1 MNSKVDFAAGGI
13 VFYNNM
19 IVLVKNRRDE
29 GGNDRSFWGY
39 PKGHLE
45 DGEKPSE
52 AALRE
57 VYEETG
63 FKVELCSETP
73 IAESRYQID
82 LENTVVNKTV
92 WFYEMKVI
100 KAFEKEPDDEI
111 EFVHQGIAQRKFRR
125 NWSLADTVV
134 VKGAKLSDGI
144 LKIALENQIPEEKKP
159 QTIKINT
166 K

>member
-100 KAFEKEPDDEI
+100 KTFEKEPDDEI
-111 EFVHQGIAQRKFRR
+111 AEL
-125 NWSLADTVV
+125 SVV
-134 VKGAKLSDGI
+134 TYEKALELLTFDEDKKI
-144 LKIALENQIPEEKKP
+144 LKYVFNR
-159 QTIKINT
+159 
-166 K
+166 

>member
-29 GGNDRSFWGY
+29 GRNDRSFWGY

-57 VYEETG
+57 VCEETG

-111 EFVHQGIAQRKFRR
+111 AEL
-125 NWSLADTVV
+125 SVV
-134 VKGAKLSDGI
+134 TYEKALELLTFDEDKKI
-144 LKIALENQIPEEKKP
+144 LKYVFNR
-159 QTIKINT
+159 
-166 K
+166 

>member
-29 GGNDRSFWGY
+29 GGKDRSFWGY

-111 EFVHQGIAQRKFRR
+111 AEL
-125 NWSLADTVV
+125 SVV
-134 VKGAKLSDGI
+134 TYEKALELLIFDEDKKI
-144 LKIALENQIPEEKKP
+144 LKYVFNR
-159 QTIKINT
+159 
-166 K
+166 

>member
-45 DGEKPSE
+45 DGENPSE

-111 EFVHQGIAQRKFRR
+111 AEL
-125 NWSLADTVV
+125 SVV
-134 VKGAKLSDGI
+134 TYEKALELLTFDEDKKI
-144 LKIALENQIPEEKKP
+144 LKYVFNR
-159 QTIKINT
+159 
-166 K
+166 

>member
-63 FKVELCSETP
+63 FKVELCIETP

-111 EFVHQGIAQRKFRR
+111 AEL
-125 NWSLADTVV
+125 SVV
-134 VKGAKLSDGI
+134 TYEKALELLTFDEDKKI
-144 LKIALENQIPEEKKP
+144 LKYVFNR
-159 QTIKINT
+159 
-166 K
+166 

>member
-29 GGNDRSFWGY
+29 GGNDKSFWGY

-45 DGEKPSE
+45 DREKPSE

-82 LENTVVNKTV
+82 LENTVINKTV
-92 WFYEMKVI
+92 WFYEMKVV
-100 KAFEKEPDDEI
+100 KAFEKEPDHEIAELSVVTYEKALELLTFDED
-111 EFVHQGIAQRKFRR
+111 K
-125 NWSLADTVV
+125 
-134 VKGAKLSDGI
+134 KI
-144 LKIALENQIPEEKKP
+144 LKYVFNR
-159 QTIKINT
+159 
-166 K
+166 

>member
-29 GGNDRSFWGY
+29 GGNDSSFWGY

-111 EFVHQGIAQRKFRR
+111 AEL
-125 NWSLADTVV
+125 SVV
-134 VKGAKLSDGI
+134 AYEKALELLTFDEDKKI
-144 LKIALENQIPEEKKP
+144 LKYVFNR
-159 QTIKINT
+159 
-166 K
+166 

>member
-73 IAESRYQID
+73 IVESRYQID

-111 EFVHQGIAQRKFRR
+111 AEL
-125 NWSLADTVV
+125 SVV
-134 VKGAKLSDGI
+134 TYEKAIELLTFDEDKKI
-144 LKIALENQIPEEKKP
+144 LKYVFNR
-159 QTIKINT
+159 
-166 K
+166 

>member
-45 DGEKPSE
+45 DGENPSK

-111 EFVHQGIAQRKFRR
+111 AEL
-125 NWSLADTVV
+125 SVV
-134 VKGAKLSDGI
+134 TYEKALELLTFDEDKKI
-144 LKIALENQIPEEKKP
+144 LKYVFNR
-159 QTIKINT
+159 
-166 K
+166 